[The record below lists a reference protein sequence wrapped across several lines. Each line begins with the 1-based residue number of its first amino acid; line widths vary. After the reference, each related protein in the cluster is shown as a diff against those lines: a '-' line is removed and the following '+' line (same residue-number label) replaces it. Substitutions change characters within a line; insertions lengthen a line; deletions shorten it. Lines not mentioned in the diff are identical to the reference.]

1 MSRTE
6 NWLKKVLVAGG
17 ILLSVSACDTVSVKA
32 DAPNPEQDRSE
43 LKEMADAQP
52 MGRQLM
58 ERYSPESRGDKVRG
72 SQLFVGL
79 CSGCHSAEHDNTIV
93 RYLDGFRAGG
103 KTPPNF
109 AEKNYDAKEA
119 KDYLFLKVKYGGKKE
134 VVAHSMP
141 SWEGVLNDQDINDLV
156 TYIMSLSK

>member
-1 MSRTE
+1 MSISE
-6 NWLKKVLVAGG
+6 NWLKNVLVAGS
-17 ILLSVSACDTVSVKA
+17 ILLSVTACGTVSVKA
-32 DAPNPEQDRSE
+32 DAPNPEQDRSDLE
-43 LKEMADAQP
+43 EIKPTPLSH
-52 MGRQLM
+52 QLV
-58 ERYSPESRGDKVRG
+58 ERYSPESKGDKLRG

-103 KTPPNF
+103 STPPNF
-109 AEKNYDAKEA
+109 AEKNYDPKEA
-119 KDYLFLKVKYGGKKE
+119 KDYLFLKVKYGGKQE